1 MTLLTY
7 DRKNELIRLVSENI
21 EAEYNELYKINGFPK
36 DHPWINMVWIRFVKD
51 CEVKIDKNG
60 FTIETSVTPI
70 YKYIPNPRSGI
81 KDVKFPSKI
90 FDSKNVKSSLRDL
103 DLDTKQRILF
113 HLPKLIVTSL
123 ESNRMEIPSKTEI
136 TQNINNNIEGF
147 LNFVE
152 HNGKKVRSIAPISGL
167 EFNDDVTNDDVHF
180 TKPTFQD
187 IKNIEMIKMNKKD
200 YFDFDMFYDLS
211 SPILIVEHEFDWN
224 PNPNDYSVAKN
235 CERLHATSKSKFE
248 TLINVCRSI
257 VEHPERV
264 GIGII
269 FHMDPNWTTYSST
282 RLITEDPSPNFRP
295 LQIDGRPMKRD
306 ESYYPGEQLLKGEL
320 QGLLSKIIIV
330 RGLVLKQPVDNPY
343 MDLLYA
349 VNLYGKSGEESDSDW
364 ILLNLVKCLES
375 LGNLHNGL
383 NNDST
388 RCESAKKIIRAL
400 KISDSL
406 EIAVIKEA
414 YKVRSMRAA
423 HAPKDIPIDA
433 VLIENLRKLDRRL
446 ILDFLKTVN

>member
-1 MTLLTY
+1 MTLLTH

-21 EAEYNELYKINGFPK
+21 EAEYNELYKINDFPK
-36 DHPWINMVWIRFVKD
+36 DHTWINMVWIGFVKD

-60 FTIETSVTPI
+60 PIIQTSRSPI
-70 YKYIPNPRSGI
+70 YKYVPNPRSGI
-81 KDVKFPSKI
+81 NDIKFPSKI
-90 FDSKNVKSSLRDL
+90 FDRKNVESSLRDL
-103 DLDTKQRILF
+103 DEDTKQRILF
-113 HLPKLIVTSL
+113 HLPKLILTSL

-136 TQNINNNIEGF
+136 KENINNNIEGF
-147 LNFVE
+147 LNYVE
-152 HNGKKVRSIAPISGL
+152 HKGNKIRSIAPVNGI
-167 EFNDDVTNDDVHF
+167 EFNYYIINDDVRF
-180 TKPTFQD
+180 TKPTLQD

-211 SPILIVEHEFDWN
+211 APILIVEHEFDWN

-235 CERLHATSKSKFE
+235 CERLHATSRSKFE
-248 TLINVCRSI
+248 TLINVCRLI

-306 ESYYPGEQLLKGEL
+306 EFYYPREQLIKGEL
-320 QGLLSKIIIV
+320 QGLLSKVIAV
-330 RGLVLKQPVDNPY
+330 RGLVLKQPIDNPY
-343 MDLLYA
+343 MDLLNA
-349 VNLYGKSGEESDSDW
+349 VDLYGKSGEESDPDW
-364 ILLNLVKCLES
+364 ILLDLVKCLES
-375 LGNLHNGL
+375 LGNLHNAL
-383 NNDST
+383 NGIST
-388 RCESAKKIIRAL
+388 RCESAEKLIRAL
-400 KISDSL
+400 NISDNV
-406 EIAVIKEA
+406 EKAVTKNA

-446 ILDFLKTVN
+446 ILDFLKSVN